1 MLNIRNEKVEK
12 RNNRTRNERE
22 RERERERDCEI
33 NENEKNNIISKLS
46 EKKEKKTE

>member
-22 RERERERDCEI
+22 REREKDCER